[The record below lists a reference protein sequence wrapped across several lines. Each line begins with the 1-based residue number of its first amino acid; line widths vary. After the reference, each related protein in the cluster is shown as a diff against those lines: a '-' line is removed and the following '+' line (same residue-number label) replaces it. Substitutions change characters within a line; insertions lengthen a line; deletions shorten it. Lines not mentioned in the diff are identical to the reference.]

1 MIKVPPKIV
10 CQEEKGIP
18 KALGKCIW
26 CKMGIEQDRPTPTP
40 HLPPPPKKNL
50 SLITHCSRLQIAR
63 KKLGTAASKR
73 QDKTL
78 VKKQNTH
85 QTVLLENNI
94 ARFDFSEEIPHK
106 NNTAML
112 KIALQSF

>member
-18 KALGKCIW
+18 KAGGKCIW
-26 CKMGIEQDRPTPTP
+26 CKMGIAQDRPPPTP
-40 HLPPPPKKNL
+40 SPLKKNL

>member
-1 MIKVPPKIV
+1 
-10 CQEEKGIP
+10 
-18 KALGKCIW
+18 
-26 CKMGIEQDRPTPTP
+26 MGIEQDRPTPTP
-40 HLPPPPKKNL
+40 HLPPPKKNL
-50 SLITHCSRLQIAR
+50 SLISRLQIAR
-63 KKLGTAASKR
+63 EKLGTAASKR

-94 ARFDFSEEIPHK
+94 ARFDFSEEIPRK

>member
-1 MIKVPPKIV
+1 
-10 CQEEKGIP
+10 
-18 KALGKCIW
+18 
-26 CKMGIEQDRPTPTP
+26 MGIEQDRPTPTP